1 MRARVTDMKNGQLW
15 QKNLSSWQNLRI
27 KDSTIGALATWFY
40 RMRTRVTCMVTLV
53 LKRQNKSGL
62 LRWKNLSSLPNFQ
75 INLERQLLE
84 SKDILDIIVFC
95 FVAVLEPSFSQTS
108 LASSTTMKWTTSVH
122 RTWQMNSDFLHL
134 LSISSNRARD
144 RSPQLCPR

>member
-1 MRARVTDMKNGQLW
+1 MRAGVTDMKNGQLR

-40 RMRTRVTCMVTLV
+40 RIRTRVTYMVTLV
-53 LKRQNKSGL
+53 LKRQKKNGL
-62 LRWKNLSSLPNFQ
+62 LRWKNLSSWKNFQ
-75 INLERQLLE
+75 INLEHQLRE
-84 SKDILDIIVFC
+84 SKDIIDITVFC
-95 FVAVLEPSFSQTS
+95 FAAVLEPSFSQTS

-122 RTWQMNSDFLHL
+122 RTWQMNSDFRHL

-144 RSPQLCPR
+144 RSPQPCPR

>member
-1 MRARVTDMKNGQLW
+1 
-15 QKNLSSWQNLRI
+15 
-27 KDSTIGALATWFY
+27 
-40 RMRTRVTCMVTLV
+40 MVTLV

-62 LRWKNLSSLPNFQ
+62 LRSKTLSSLPNFQ

-122 RTWQMNSDFLHL
+122 RT
-134 LSISSNRARD
+134 
-144 RSPQLCPR
+144 